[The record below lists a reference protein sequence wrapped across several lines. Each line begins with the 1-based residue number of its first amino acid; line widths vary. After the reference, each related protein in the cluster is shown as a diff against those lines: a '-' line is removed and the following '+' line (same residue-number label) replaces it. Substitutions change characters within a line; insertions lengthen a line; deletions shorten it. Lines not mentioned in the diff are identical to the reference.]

1 MLLPVIA
8 REAMH
13 GGPGTLGALQAASG
27 FGALAGALYL
37 ASRETVLGLGRVI
50 VIATTVFGLGL
61 AAFSRAHVL
70 ALALPLL
77 FVAGGGMMV
86 QTAASNTV
94 LQTIVEEDKRGR
106 VMSLLGMSLFGSVP
120 IGSLAAGAL
129 AARIGADDTI
139 LAGGAICGGAAL
151 FFLHAL
157 PAVRRAV
164 RPIYERM
171 GILPVEP
178 DAH

>member
-1 MLLPVIA
+1 MG
-8 REAMH
+8 

-27 FGALAGALYL
+27 FGALIGALYL
-37 ASRETVLGLGRVI
+37 ASRASVLGLGRVI
-50 VIATTVFGLGL
+50 VIATALFGLGL
-61 AAFSRAHVL
+61 ASFSRAHGL

-86 QTAASNTV
+86 QTAASNTI

-129 AARIGADDTI
+129 AGRIGADDTI
-139 LAGGAICGGAAL
+139 LAGGVVCCGAAL
-151 FFLHAL
+151 FFLLAL
-157 PAVRRAV
+157 PAVRRAA
-164 RPIYERM
+164 RPIYQRM
-171 GILPVEP
+171 GILPVDP
-178 DAH
+178 DGP